1 MIRPLRDKIVVRPIN
16 RIKSHVLEVVMQEH
30 PNIGEVMAVGP
41 GEVDRKGRLHP
52 NPCEIGQIVRYGTSG
67 EYLTFPK
74 VDVDGTEMIVLS
86 WKDVVFVEEGHA
98 QDHQ

>member
-16 RIKSHVLEVVMQEH
+16 RIKSHVLEVVMTEN

-41 GEVDRKGRLHP
+41 GAVDQKGRLHP

-67 EYLTFPK
+67 EYLSFPS
-74 VDVDGTEMIVLS
+74 VTVDGQDLLVMS

-98 QDHQ
+98 QDHE